1 MVEKYKLNK
10 KDAIV
15 KDGVKL
21 YRIISLID
29 IPKISIKEG
38 SFGGY
43 VSDENCLSH
52 SGYSWIFDG
61 AFVVKSKVLDNA
73 LVMEGSYVKE
83 GCKIINGCIISNCL
97 IENGAVISGEA
108 CVHTNSDYEIEPI
121 VVTDKAIVS
130 GNILINDK
138 AEILGGEVRVDS
150 DRTFVIGDCCCLI
163 NAKIDK
169 PSDLDI
175 VQLCEKDGLCE
186 CQYKDVNG
194 IKRVILSNTVGL
206 SEINID

>member
-1 MVEKYKLNK
+1 MVEKYKLYR
-10 KDAIV
+10 KDFII

-21 YRIISLID
+21 YRVISLID
-29 IPKISIKEG
+29 IPKISIKAG
-38 SFGGY
+38 SLGGY

-52 SGYSWIFDG
+52 SGYSWVFDG
-61 AFVVKSKVLDNA
+61 AFVVRAKVSDNA

-83 GCKIINGCIISNCL
+83 GCKVINNCMVSNCL

-108 CVHTNSDYEIEPI
+108 CVHVNSDYEIEPI
-121 VVTDKAIVS
+121 VVSDKAVVS
-130 GNILINDK
+130 GNILVNDK
-138 AEILGGEVRVDS
+138 AEILGGEVRVDL

-175 VQLCEKDGLCE
+175 VQLYEKDGVCE

-194 IKRVILSNTVGL
+194 IKRVVSSNTVGL
-206 SEINID
+206 SAINID